1 MRIFAP
7 TKGKRARENSPKRAW
22 RAFPG
27 NDATN
32 NKNNILMHELKEYID
47 QRLTQLRDELL
58 LQSKRVLNIDEA
70 AKYIGCNKQH
80 VYKLVHDGGIPFSK
94 QGKKLWFDRLA
105 LDDWRLQN
113 SCPVQLTN
121 AQMQQKAADDI
132 LFR

>member
-1 MRIFAP
+1 
-7 TKGKRARENSPKRAW
+7 
-22 RAFPG
+22 
-27 NDATN
+27 
-32 NKNNILMHELKEYID
+32 MHELKEYID

-58 LQSKRVLNIDEA
+58 LQSKRVRNIDEA